1 MKVMHKLFVVALLL
15 SLTLT
20 VAAVSAVDDVT
31 FEQSDVQAV
40 SIETENEDLKSIST
54 EIDTQENAKL
64 SSEGGGGAF
73 TVR

>member
-20 VAAVSAVDDVT
+20 ICSVSAVDDVT

-64 SSEGGGGAF
+64 SSEGGGGEF

>member
-20 VAAVSAVDDVT
+20 VGAVMAQDNVT

-40 SIETENEDLKSIST
+40 SIETGNEDLKSIST
-54 EIDTQENAKL
+54 EIDTQENEKL
-64 SSEGGGGAF
+64 SSEGGGENLLI
-73 TVR
+73 

>member
-64 SSEGGGGAF
+64 SSEGGGEF